1 MFGIA
6 KLKILLVFV
15 ITLGES
21 FAQKMADKKI
31 SLVEGFGLAMDLR
44 PLPGIIR
51 DRKELAQEFMDLD
64 AGEKQELIDLVA
76 FELDLT
82 NDDIEKKIEQGFEF
96 GISLLDWFDAFKK
109 DDA

>member
-51 DRKELAQEFMDLD
+51 DRKLLVNEFKGLD
-64 AGEKQELIDLVA
+64 TAEKQELIDLVA
-76 FELDLT
+76 LELDLP
-82 NDDIEKKIEQGFEF
+82 NDEVERKIEQGFEF
-96 GISLLDWFDAFKK
+96 GISMLYWFDSFKK
-109 DDA
+109 NE